1 MANEVPYAFPVE
13 LLSGNHD
20 FASDTFKLA
29 LYTAN
34 PYNQTTSTVYVTAS
48 ETTGTEYSAGGNTLT
63 GNAVS
68 NSANYATVDFTDS
81 VWGSPTPATFSAAFG
96 AIYNSSAT
104 NGFVNLL
111 DGSGGTVFWTFPAPT
126 LGGVTH
132 NFDPPLRQPTISVAL
147 YADASEAMSTIYFS
161 LNGYQGNG

>member
-34 PYNQTTSTVYVTAS
+34 PYTTASTVYVVTS
-48 ETTGTEYSAGGNTLT
+48 ETTGTEYSAGGNTLS

-68 NSANYATVDFTDS
+68 NVADIATVDFTDS
-81 VWGSPTPATFSAAFG
+81 VWGSPTPATFSAAYG
-96 AIYNSSAT
+96 TIYNSSDT
-104 NGFVNLL
+104 NKLVVIL
-111 DGSGGTVFWTFPAPT
+111 DFSGTKSCSNGTFTVTFPSPT
-126 LGGVTH
+126 SGSPSG
-132 NFDPPLRQPTISVAL
+132 
-147 YADASEAMSTIYFS
+147 ADALLSITS
-161 LNGYQGNG
+161 

>member
-13 LLSGNHD
+13 LLSGTHN

-29 LYTAN
+29 LYTSS
-34 PYNQTTSTVYVTAS
+34 PYTTASTVYDTAN

-68 NSANYATVDFTDS
+68 NVANYATVDFTDS

-96 AIYNSSAT
+96 AIYNTNAT
-104 NGFVNLL
+104 NKLIVIL
-111 DGSGGTVFWTFPAPT
+111 DFGGTKSCSNGTFTVTFPSPT
-126 LGGVTH
+126 SGS
-132 NFDPPLRQPTISVAL
+132 PTG
-147 YADASEAMSTIYFS
+147 ADALLSIKS
-161 LNGYQGNG
+161 N